1 MNGDGLM
8 RGLLVFYLILAA
20 VFAYELNW
28 AKSLYWVSAGLLT
41 LSVLWMK

>member
-28 AKSLYWVSAGLLT
+28 AKCTYWIGAAVITG
-41 LSVLWMK
+41 SVLVMK